1 MIATDG
7 QGEGIFRTPT
17 DRGGGQHP
25 RECPL
30 VSRLPQC
37 SHPDVTSVASV
48 WDEEFRYKLY
58 ENAGV
63 QNLTFK
69 VMRKEGVRAKDEEL
83 IGTGSVPVDGR
94 SWIEYDGTSDL
105 SSRSALSFELTK
117 VRISEWIELK
127 TPEGKFA
134 GELYV
139 EMTFYPLES
148 QVSRSS

>member
-7 QGEGIFRTPT
+7 QGEEIFRTPT

-25 RECPL
+25 RECSL

-37 SHPDVTSVASV
+37 SQPDVTSVASV

-83 IGTGSVPVDGR
+83 IGTGSVPIDGR

-105 SSRSALSFELTK
+105 SSRSA
-117 VRISEWIELK
+117 LK